1 MRIFDFPKSNT
12 ENSAKL
18 NERKLRMGIT
28 AGMRKPCTERRQQLQ
43 TIWFRYSLNPEG
55 NLTCYPSS
63 VLSIFLTV
71 KTINDMQCTCGKKP
85 EGTKASS
92 GIWPQPLASARNFL
106 RTKEYTKVRY
116 FTTGLVHSRSASV
129 LKSCMEQTTG
139 TAASIRPTVSTPSES
154 GWWWAVAYF
163 KAVISCRKGKIT
175 ETSRLSWSG

>member
-18 NERKLRMGIT
+18 NERKTRMGIT

-106 RTKEYTKVRY
+106 RTKEYIKVRY
-116 FTTGLVHSRSASV
+116 FTTGLVHSSPHLYWRAV
-129 LKSCMEQTTG
+129 WNRQLGPQHRYDLLCQPLQKVDDDGQW
-139 TAASIRPTVSTPSES
+139 PTL
-154 GWWWAVAYF
+154 
-163 KAVISCRKGKIT
+163 RQ
-175 ETSRLSWSG
+175 